1 MSAPLAYDRQT
12 VESSNPLVRYAHR
25 SQLRRTCALVR
36 RLPEVRRLLDY
47 GCGSGEFLGAPADIP
62 GLLAVGYGPC

>member
-1 MSAPLAYDRQT
+1 M
-12 VESSNPLVRYAHR
+12 RYAHR